1 MPSIIDSFKNM
12 SDLQTQG
19 LEPIRNLSVFA
30 VDAFEKMARQNYA
43 FYGDVLEFVVAQ
55 AKLPINAAEPKDL
68 LESQI
73 ASGKEFVELL
83 TNRTNEFVE
92 LGNSIKDT
100 SAKLFEKDIVEP
112 AKKAVQAATK
122 KAA

>member
-30 VDAFEKMARQNYA
+30 VDAFEKIARQNYA
-43 FYGDVLEFVVAQ
+43 FYGDVLEFAVAQ
-55 AKLPINAAEPKDL
+55 AKLPINAAEPKEL
-68 LESQI
+68 LEAQV
-73 ASGKEFVELL
+73 AAGKEFVELL
-83 TNRTNEFVE
+83 TNRTNEYVE
-92 LGNSIKDT
+92 LGNSIKGT

>member
-12 SDLQTQG
+12 SDMQTQG

-55 AKLPINAAEPKDL
+55 AKLPINAAEPKEL

-83 TNRTNEFVE
+83 TNRTNQFVE